1 MNTFLRSK
9 CVINISLMNS
19 FYASIFRNCSISGQW
34 LSHPESNLP
43 RRTKIQICINDV
55 FMKQT
60 TLKHY
65 VLRILIIFCSVHCS
79 EYRSLPIFN
88 YYLLKCVWL
97 KGNVY
102 RCTTVRLISAKSMKT
117 CVLDQNSMYNKIS
130 RKTPISYIDT
140 IL

>member
-1 MNTFLRSK
+1 VNTFLRSK

-88 YYLLKCVWL
+88 YYLLMCLTQGK
-97 KGNVY
+97 
-102 RCTTVRLISAKSMKT
+102 RLQVHYS
-117 CVLDQNSMYNKIS
+117 KIDFCKINENLCLGS
-130 RKTPISYIDT
+130 KQYVQ
-140 IL
+140 